1 MAKFEITAPY
11 VVAHALNNV
20 SRPNKVIYH
29 DKPELVQ
36 NMAEHGYE
44 IIDVKTV
51 SKEEMTHALDHI
63 YGQLRTKSDWRFYT
77 FKKPQV
83 DMARDWIATL

>member
-1 MAKFEITAPY
+1 MAKFEITAPC
-11 VVAHALNNV
+11 VVAHALNNAPK
-20 SRPNKVIYH
+20 PNKVIYH
-29 DKPELVQ
+29 DEPELVQ
-36 NMAEHGYE
+36 NMTKLGYE
-44 IIDVKTV
+44 IIDIKTV
-51 SKEEMTHALDHI
+51 SKEEMIRALDHI